1 MIDPAIRLDRR
12 APACMQCER
21 VFSDGETIVSAITP
35 GEEEQSFLRRD
46 LCEAC
51 FEAQGGA
58 EGVHS
63 LWRSRQPERIADPH
77 RVDFELAGQF
87 LERLLRE
94 KDPAQAELAWVLS
107 LLLARKR
114 RVKLHERRDADGR
127 RLALLA
133 FPGSEEDLEV
143 ELAVPDL
150 RAIDVDRL
158 QHDLARLFG
167 FAAPDPSGEAAAP
180 EGTAGGVPDAVGEA
194 APDGSAAESSEPAS
208 GAAPDPG

>member
-12 APACMQCER
+12 APACMRCER

-63 LWRSRQPERIADPH
+63 LWRSRQPERITDPH

-114 RVKLHERRDADGR
+114 RVKLHERRGSDGR
-127 RLALLA
+127 RLATIA

-150 RAIDVDRL
+150 RAVDADRL
-158 QHDLARLFG
+158 QRELAGLFG
-167 FAAPDPSGEAAAP
+167 FATSDPAQETASP
-180 EGTAGGVPDAVGEA
+180 EGTLEGVPDAVGEA
-194 APDGSAAESSEPAS
+194 APEGSTAASDEPAA
-208 GAAPDPG
+208 GAAPAPE

>member
-12 APACMQCER
+12 APACMACER
-21 VFSDGETIVSAITP
+21 PFADGETIVSTITP

-63 LWRSRQPERIADPH
+63 LWRSRQPERAPDPH
-77 RVDFELAGQF
+77 RVDFELAGRF

-114 RVKLHERRDADGR
+114 RVKLAERREPDGR
-127 RLALLA
+127 RLATILV
-133 FPGSEEDLEV
+133 PGAEEDLEV
-143 ELAVPDL
+143 ELAVPAL
-150 RAIDVDRL
+150 QAIDVDRL
-158 QHDLARLFG
+158 QRELAGLFG
-167 FAAPDPSGEAAAP
+167 FAAPEPVGEDAASAEPERAPAGENDDAGRAP
-180 EGTAGGVPDAVGEA
+180 E
-194 APDGSAAESSEPAS
+194 
-208 GAAPDPG
+208 